1 MSRNKKKRL
10 GPLARLTLWSAIVA
24 PINPFPSAE
33 LWSSIG
39 STQEIV
45 REKPM
50 EFARLFTRRHRTID
64 RSATTPAEESSRDET
79 TPSGAVAA
87 ALAPCDKGSAKPES
101 LTLPGAKG
109 EVKLDR
115 CYRGRDQLIC
125 GLNALSI
132 EAKAL
137 IEDFT
142 KITDAN
148 YPNLSNVEA
157 ICAITPEDL
166 STHLQKAST
175 FGARFSE
182 LKSEYDRR
190 INCAAKVEQSL
201 RDVNLVDMPRSD
213 DLLKSINET
222 LQSDMRDVAAARQR
236 ISDLAEKM
244 DASQKAMVV
253 VQKIHRSMCLSTSGE
268 KPTSAAQEK
277 PVSGQSAP
285 AQPGGGVNR

>member
-1 MSRNKKKRL
+1 MSRNNKKRL
-10 GPLARLTLWSAIVA
+10 GSLARLTLWSAIIA

-39 STQEIV
+39 ATQEIV

-50 EFARLFTRRHRTID
+50 ESARLFARRHHTID
-64 RSATTPAEESSRDET
+64 RSRSATTPADESSKDET
-79 TPSGAVAA
+79 APGGAVAA

-115 CYRGRDQLIC
+115 CYRGRDQLVC

-132 EAKAL
+132 EAKTL
-137 IEDFT
+137 IDDFT
-142 KITDAN
+142 KIIDAN
-148 YPNLSNVEA
+148 YPGISNVEA
-157 ICAITPEDL
+157 ICAISPEDL
-166 STHLQKAST
+166 SAHLQKAST

-190 INCAAKVEQSL
+190 INCATKVEQSL
-201 RDVNLVDMPRSD
+201 RDVNFVDMPRSD
-213 DLLKSINET
+213 DLLKSMNET
-222 LQSDMRDVAAARQR
+222 LQGDMKDVAAARQR

-244 DASQKAMVV
+244 DSSQKAMGV
-253 VQKIHRSMCLSTSGE
+253 VQKIHRSMCLSNSGE
-268 KPTSAAQEK
+268 KPASAAREK
-277 PVSGQSAP
+277 PANGH
-285 AQPGGGVNR
+285 